1 MDHKKK
7 KNKKEKRN
15 KINAGGYD
23 SWERLIST
31 TQKKS
36 QKKNQKKKRQ
46 TIFLIQN
53 SYKTMTCTTM
63 PFRTRTGPFVTSNR
77 KSAFR
82 KKKKNFIFFF
92 WEAGSCSFDS
102 WDKPPGTEGGGL
114 QK

>member
-1 MDHKKK
+1 MGEIDI
-7 KNKKEKRN
+7 NYPKKEP
-15 KINAGGYD
+15 
-23 SWERLIST
+23 
-31 TQKKS
+31 KKEP
-36 QKKNQKKKRQ
+36 KKKKKRQ

-82 KKKKNFIFFF
+82 KKKKFQNFFF
-92 WEAGSCSFDS
+92 GRQVLVPLTVGTS
-102 WDKPPGTEGGGL
+102 PPGTEGGGL

>member
-1 MDHKKK
+1 
-7 KNKKEKRN
+7 
-15 KINAGGYD
+15 
-23 SWERLIST
+23 
-31 TQKKS
+31 
-36 QKKNQKKKRQ
+36 
-46 TIFLIQN
+46 
-53 SYKTMTCTTM
+53 MTCTTM